1 MYDFLKNQEK
11 IFTEE
16 FYTLLPDYLLQ
27 LTVQE
32 ANRETLISFF
42 EISKIDSDVIEK
54 DLLDDNCIYLE
65 KLGEAQ
71 LKKI

>member
-54 DLLDDNCIYLE
+54 D
-65 KLGEAQ
+65 
-71 LKKI
+71 